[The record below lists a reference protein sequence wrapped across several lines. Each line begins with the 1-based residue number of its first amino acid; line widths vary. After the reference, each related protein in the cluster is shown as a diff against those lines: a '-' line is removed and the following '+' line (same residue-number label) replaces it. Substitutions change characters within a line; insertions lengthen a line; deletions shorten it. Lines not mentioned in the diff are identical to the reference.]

1 MPIPDSILDAIDR
14 CPPFAVYYGAN
25 LLLRPEDRLTVAL
38 MSQISGLSERTI
50 LRTAYRTSWR
60 GVKIGVMDRFCRA
73 CRINLLKPDPVLNA
87 LGGELVKAKPF
98 IEVPPHRRR
107 VMLNHLNYLAT
118 KAAIDA
124 AQANQQPQGAGL
136 GAP

>member
-1 MPIPDSILDAIDR
+1 MSAPDSILEVIDR

-73 CRINLLKPDPVLNA
+73 CRINILNPDPVLSA
-87 LGGELVKAKPF
+87 VRDELVKPKPF

-107 VMLNHLNYLAT
+107 VMLNHFNHLAS

-124 AQANQQPQGAGL
+124 AQNIQKH
-136 GAP
+136 